1 MMRVYALTVRNRFLA
16 TLAVLAL
23 IGLGAA
29 VVAVGFTVLL
39 GLAAAGTVIGTG
51 MSLYNRIRGR
61 RVDALP
67 RVVGLDPRLEVFPER
82 RVLSAPESDSQR
94 ERSDRTTN

>member
-1 MMRVYALTVRNRFLA
+1 MRVYALTVRNRFLA
-16 TLAVLAL
+16 TLALLAL

-39 GLAAAGTVIGTG
+39 GLAAAGTLVGAGVSI
-51 MSLYNRIRGR
+51 YNRLRGQ

-67 RVVGLDPRLEVFPER
+67 RSGGLDPRLEVFQDRPA
-82 RVLSAPESDSQR
+82 LKTGDPTSGSQQ
-94 ERSDRTTN
+94 